1 MLVAAAFA
9 LPSGADEMDPVA
21 NPEACVVAG
30 NARFT
35 VLTDRLVRMG
45 HACGDQPQ
53 PSRPRV
59 QGHP

>member
-35 VLTDRLVRMG
+35 VLTDRLVRMETE
-45 HACGDQPQ
+45 
-53 PSRPRV
+53 SLRTMPRLR
-59 QGHP
+59 